1 MGLDE
6 LLTSLERRGSLAGQ
20 AGKENCPGENV
31 NLQAQRQNELELPAD
46 FYSMDKLPTG
56 CLLATRRQ
64 CPWLEII
71 PVVGPGCVLFHEN
84 GPWREEWRRFDSIK
98 VCPQIA
104 AREKS
109 VRR

>member
-6 LLTSLERRGSLAGQ
+6 LLTSLERRGFLAGQ
-20 AGKENCPGENV
+20 AGKENCPGEDV
-31 NLQAQRQNELELPAD
+31 NLQAQRKNELELPAD
-46 FYSMDKLPTG
+46 FYSMDKLPAG
-56 CLLATRRQ
+56 CLLAVRRR

-71 PVVGPGCVLFHEN
+71 PAVGPGCVLLHEN
-84 GPWREEWRRFDSIK
+84 GPWREEWRRLDYIK